1 MAGVI
6 SFLCSIKYL
15 NVRIISKVV
24 KIRLGL
30 DKLYEWYLWT
40 FNYSIKGS
48 KKLEPKLC
56 FTYQRLLKFKTS
68 LHFLKNGGTTW
79 SMYYCLWRGSTD
91 NFKLNRNYDR
101 IVFYCNNYNS
111 APIWRI
117 FMRYCDIVKEISKKG
132 FPFIMLSRYIQGH

>member
-101 IVFYCNNYNS
+101 IVFDRVHRSGLSMSFFLLHAFRQILIWDKIFLNS
-111 APIWRI
+111 Q
-117 FMRYCDIVKEISKKG
+117 FSYMR
-132 FPFIMLSRYIQGH
+132 

>member
-101 IVFYCNNYNS
+101 IVFDRVHRS
-111 APIWRI
+111 GLSMSFFLLLPWFRQIWPKVI
-117 FMRYCDIVKEISKKG
+117 I
-132 FPFIMLSRYIQGH
+132 